1 MPTVCIPPATLNVW
15 SKDVGL
21 NTGVFKF
28 GTTTGGAYNGL
39 KTEKRR
45 Q

>member
-1 MPTVCIPPATLNVW
+1 MATLKVW
-15 SKDVGL
+15 SIDVAL

-39 KTEKRR
+39 KTDNKRLKTKVLR
-45 Q
+45 L

>member
-1 MPTVCIPPATLNVW
+1 M
-15 SKDVGL
+15 DVAL
-21 NTGVFKF
+21 KTGVFKL

-45 Q
+45 LKTKVLKL